1 MKARKVIAYPVG
13 IAGCASI
20 AYGLHGVMSFG
31 CTDTAES
38 CTADV
43 GGTLPFLI
51 GGIFVTVFSMI
62 AGATLLFP
70 LLFLSIGLGSIVA
83 GAQQDETF
91 PIMFGG
97 IFAVAALLPLI
108 FLLKARS
115 FMGGLD
121 LNALTGLDL
130 NTLVGSPSKEVVD
143 DLLENGIPAVAT
155 ILSIRDTGMRIN
167 DNPRVTLRARLE
179 PVDGNPY
186 EAEKTLVMS
195 LVQPFQ
201 VGARIPA
208 LIYPDDHGKFGL
220 IVDVSD
226 PSKIPPRL
234 RGLIDQ
240 VSAPV
245 GDFATQL
252 ERVHG
257 LHRSGALSD
266 AEFAEA
272 KARILRK

>member
-1 MKARKVIAYPVG
+1 MKARKVIAYTVG

-20 AYGLHGVMSFG
+20 VYGLHGVMSFG
-31 CTDTAES
+31 CTDTAAS

-43 GGTLPFLI
+43 GATLPFLI
-51 GGIFVTVFSMI
+51 GGIIVTVFSMI

-70 LLFLSIGLGSIVA
+70 LVFLSIGLGAIAA
-83 GAQQDETF
+83 GVQQEDSF
-91 PIMFGG
+91 AIIFGG
-97 IFAVAALLPLI
+97 IFAVAALLPLA
-108 FLLKARS
+108 FLIKARS
-115 FMGGLD
+115 MSGLGGFQPK
-121 LNALTGLDL
+121 
-130 NTLVGSPSKEVVD
+130 VVVD
-143 DLLENGIPAVAT
+143 HLLENGIPAVAT
-155 ILSIRDTGMRIN
+155 ILSIRDTGIRIN

-186 EAEKTLVMS
+186 EAEKTVVMS

-208 LIYPDDHGKFGL
+208 LIYPEDHGKFGL
-220 IVDVSD
+220 IVDISN

-234 RGLIDQ
+234 RSLIHQ
-240 VSAPV
+240 MSAQPD
-245 GDFATQL
+245 DFAAQL
-252 ERVHG
+252 ERMNG

-266 AEFAEA
+266 AEFVEA

>member
-1 MKARKVIAYPVG
+1 MRARKVIPYTVG

-31 CTDTAES
+31 CTDTASS

-51 GGIFVTVFSMI
+51 GGIMVTVFSII
-62 AGATLLFP
+62 AGASLLFP
-70 LLFLSIGLGSIVA
+70 LLFLSIGLGSLVA
-83 GAQQDETF
+83 GVQQEETF
-91 PIMFGG
+91 AVVFGG
-97 IFAVAALLPLI
+97 IFATAALLPLL

-115 FMGGLD
+115 LMGGL
-121 LNALTGLDL
+121 NGQ
-130 NTLVGSPSKEVVD
+130 PKEVVD
-143 DLLENGIPAVAT
+143 HLLEHGIPAVAT

-208 LIYPDDHGKFGL
+208 LIYPENHGRFGL
-220 IVDVSD
+220 IVDISD

-234 RGLIDQ
+234 RGLIHQ
-240 VSAPV
+240 MSAQPD
-245 GDFATQL
+245 DFAAQL
-252 ERVHG
+252 ERVNS
-257 LHRSGALSD
+257 LYRSGALSD

-272 KARILRK
+272 KSRILRK